1 MRFHVSNLVEEDA
14 GFGMPE
20 YMPRLCSPD
29 DKRVRMRGLYSDE
42 GIQDTKSTSFM
53 NAIQLLKADH
63 ETVEDLFGNVEATER
78 PDHARIF
85 VEIKAELET
94 HAHVEE
100 TIFYPALQEEGS
112 DELVELVSDAL
123 KEHQQAKA
131 FLGELSVAAED
142 SDRFEGLLTKLIE
155 DVRHHAQDEEDKM
168 FPLVDSE
175 FAEEAIDELG
185 AQMAAEKD
193 RFNSSAESAHA

>member
-1 MRFHVSNLVEEDA
+1 
-14 GFGMPE
+14 
-20 YMPRLCSPD
+20 
-29 DKRVRMRGLYSDE
+29 
-42 GIQDTKSTSFM
+42 M

-63 ETVEDLFGNVEATER
+63 DTVEELFGTVEATER

-85 VEIKAELET
+85 TEIKAELEA
-94 HAHVEE
+94 HAHIEE
-100 TIFYPALQEEGS
+100 TIFYPALQEQSS
-112 DELVELVSDAL
+112 DDLLDLVSDAL

-155 DVRHHAQDEEDKM
+155 DVRHHVREEEDEM
-168 FPLVDSE
+168 FPLVESE
-175 FAEEAIDELG
+175 FAEEAIDQLG

-193 RFNSSAESAHA
+193 RFNSSTESAHA